1 MSAAEEIVE
10 QAVKS
15 PKEVEIVT
23 MSDGR
28 KVEFAGKRQL
38 LKTSVPSEEGGP
50 AVILDFRNGASVRY
64 QIPPTLLERFA
75 LHGAEQKLG
84 DETAGTKDVDDMQ
97 LDVEALI
104 ERLDRG
110 EWSIKREGGGMAG
123 TSILLKALVEY
134 GGKSVE
140 EVKAYLKDKSHNDK
154 LAMRGSTRKNKHGIS
169 RKEIVERLESEKLAK
184 GAKVDTDALLAG
196 IEA

>member
-38 LKTSVPSEEGGP
+38 LKTSLSSEEGGP

-154 LAMRGSTRKNKHGIS
+154 LAMRGSTRKNKHGVS
-169 RKEIVERLESEKLAK
+169 LKEIVERLESEKLAK